1 MTDELL
7 TPDERRTLDAFVHER
22 REGEMAY
29 ARKLFEETRSRLRI
43 AQAYGDC
50 VSEWEQ
56 TKALMLASLDN
67 MTLPPDTSAA
77 LYRAMIEESERITED
92 KLQFIQIMFEMKFGA
107 SIFKYRRPDAKSFRW
122 FGLLE

>member
-7 TPDERRTLDAFVHER
+7 TPDERRTLDAFVRER

-43 AQAYGDC
+43 AQAYGDS

-56 TKALMLASLDN
+56 TKALMLASLDS

-77 LYRAMIEESERITED
+77 LYRAMIEESERVVED
-92 KLQFIQIMFEMKFGA
+92 KLQFIQIMFEVTFGV
-107 SIFKYRRPDAKSFRW
+107 SIFKYLRPGAMSSRW
-122 FGLLE
+122 FGLFG